1 MLSFTFQRVWPSWAC
16 IPSGEPRLHM
26 NINYPKSILNPSKKI
41 EFLGFIVDS
50 TTMEIKLPGEK
61 IKKMRTESRKLRDL
75 DNPQAITQ
83 SRLLGKLSHATQA
96 IPPAPLFYHHLQ
108 SCLQG
113 KLNHL
118 TKDLWL
124 WCLDRNSTLLQ
135 AMYLPGVLNVTADEE
150 LRVMNHRTTWRLC
163 PEGGWSLDGITVTQ
177 CLVSALFEN
186 KTGHYLRDGYPDL
199 LRNGVW
205 PRRTMPTKAFL
216 QPARAAAICTA
227 PGHLPLFVS
236 NEKGE
241 KWSNQCQPRFF
252 YSQPA
257 SQCSCHLHGT
267 PCWNPHTSPYP
278 TFFASTKPIFKTDCA
293 IW

>member
-1 MLSFTFQRVWPSWAC
+1 
-16 IPSGEPRLHM
+16 M

-75 DNPQAITQ
+75 DNPQAITL

-150 LRVMNHRTTWRLC
+150 LRVMKHRTDWRLC
-163 PEGGWSLDGITVTQ
+163 PEGG
-177 CLVSALFEN
+177 
-186 KTGHYLRDGYPDL
+186 
-199 LRNGVW
+199 
-205 PRRTMPTKAFL
+205 
-216 QPARAAAICTA
+216 
-227 PGHLPLFVS
+227 
-236 NEKGE
+236 
-241 KWSNQCQPRFF
+241 
-252 YSQPA
+252 
-257 SQCSCHLHGT
+257 
-267 PCWNPHTSPYP
+267 
-278 TFFASTKPIFKTDCA
+278 
-293 IW
+293 